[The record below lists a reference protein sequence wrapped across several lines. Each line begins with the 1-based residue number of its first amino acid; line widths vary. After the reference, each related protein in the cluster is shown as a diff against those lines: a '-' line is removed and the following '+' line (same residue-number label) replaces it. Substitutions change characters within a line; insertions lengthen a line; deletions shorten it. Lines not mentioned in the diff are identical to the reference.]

1 MQARRQMLLRKG
13 VVKLNCLKLNC
24 LPVAASSASSLAA
37 TAFAVEIADIAN
49 LGRTVGED
57 VATPSENCARD

>member
-1 MQARRQMLLRKG
+1 MQARKQMLLRKG
-13 VVKLNCLKLNC
+13 VVKLNC

-37 TAFAVEIADIAN
+37 MAFAVEIADIAN

-57 VATPSENCARD
+57 AATPSEHWARD